1 MKILNIKT
9 VQIITVSLIAVT
21 IAVAF
26 IYNVINNGF
35 TNF

>member
-1 MKILNIKT
+1 MKTLNIKT
-9 VQIITVSLIAVT
+9 AQIITVSIIALT
-21 IAVAF
+21 IATAF

>member
-1 MKILNIKT
+1 MKTLNIKT
-9 VQIITVSLIAVT
+9 VQIITVT
-21 IAVAF
+21 ILAIVITTAF

>member
-1 MKILNIKT
+1 MKNLNIKK
-9 VQIITVSLIAVT
+9 VQIITVTIIAIVIT
-21 IAVAF
+21 TAF

>member
-1 MKILNIKT
+1 MKTLNIKT
-9 VQIITVSLIAVT
+9 AQIITVSLIVLT
-21 IAVAF
+21 ITTAF

>member
-1 MKILNIKT
+1 MKTLNIKT
-9 VQIITVSLIAVT
+9 AQIITVTTLTAVIAT
-21 IAVAF
+21 AF

>member
-1 MKILNIKT
+1 MKTLNLKT
-9 VQIITVSLIAVT
+9 VQIITVTIIAIVIT
-21 IAVAF
+21 TAF

>member
-1 MKILNIKT
+1 MKNLNIKT
-9 VQIITVSLIAVT
+9 VQIITVLTLTVIIAS
-21 IAVAF
+21 AF

>member
-1 MKILNIKT
+1 MKTLNIKK
-9 VQIITVSLIAVT
+9 VQIITVTILAIVIAST
-21 IAVAF
+21 F

>member
-1 MKILNIKT
+1 MKNLNIKT
-9 VQIITVSLIAVT
+9 VQIITVSLIA
-21 IAVAF
+21 IAITVAF

>member
-1 MKILNIKT
+1 MKNLNIKKA
-9 VQIITVSLIAVT
+9 QIITVSLIAIT

>member
-1 MKILNIKT
+1 MKNLNIKNA
-9 VQIITVSLIAVT
+9 QITTVT
-21 IAVAF
+21 ILAIVITSAF

>member
-1 MKILNIKT
+1 MKNLNIKT
-9 VQIITVSLIAVT
+9 VQIITVT
-21 IAVAF
+21 IITIVITAAF